1 VRVRLLIATVV
12 IIGAIGFFSIPT
24 LAPVAD
30 KRESASLA
38 LIERGELAVPVI
50 RGQTIT
56 FYAQGDG
63 GVSPRLVSDL
73 TGWGER
79 ADGTFD
85 FAVGKMHQLAGTNW
99 FSLTASA
106 STTARIEYLFSYGAG
121 DYRRD
126 PRNPRTAPRTGGDA
140 SEVVMPGYLSPREF
154 AEPPVAPAG
163 KITETMVP
171 GAIVGKRRV
180 IVYTPPGYDPATKY
194 PLAVFHD
201 GALVV
206 NTGEAP
212 RVLDWLIAHDEIHP
226 IVAAFVD
233 PVSRTD
239 DFRHAAPMR
248 DFVATELMAWIAKR
262 YSITPLAEDHAII
275 GISAGARAALDAMA
289 SYPGVYGECGLMIA
303 ALDPP
308 DVTTIPVKQ
317 DDALQLQ
324 VTVLA
329 AAYDPLNHRSS
340 ELVRD
345 ALKARGHAV
354 KYIEV
359 AEGHS
364 TQTWKNH
371 LHDVLISLFG
381 R

>member
-1 VRVRLLIATVV
+1 MRLRLLVATVV
-12 IIGAIGFFSIPT
+12 VIGAIGFFSIST

-30 KRESASLA
+30 KRQSQSLA
-38 LIERGELAVPVI
+38 LIERGELAVPVV
-50 RGQTIT
+50 RGQTVT

-63 GVSPRLVSDL
+63 GLSPRLVSDL

-99 FSLTASA
+99 FSLTANA
-106 STTARIEYLFSYGAG
+106 DRTARIEYLFSYGAG
-121 DYRRD
+121 DYRLD
-126 PRNPRTAPRTGGDA
+126 PRNPRKAPRVGGDA
-140 SEVVMPGYLSPREF
+140 SEVVMPGYVAPREF

-163 KITETMVP
+163 KIAETTVP
-171 GAIVGKRRV
+171 GEIVRRRRV
-180 IVYTPPGYDPATKY
+180 IVYTPPGYDRAKKY

-226 IVAAFVD
+226 IVAVFVD
-233 PVSRTD
+233 PVSRAD
-239 DFRHAAPMR
+239 DFRRAAPMR
-248 DFVATELMAWIAKR
+248 DFVASELMTWIAAH

-275 GISAGARAALDAMA
+275 GISAGARGALDAMA
-289 SYPGVYGECGLMIA
+289 SYPGVYGKCGLLMA
-303 ALDPP
+303 ALDDA
-308 DVTTIPVKQ
+308 DVNAIPVRHGES
-317 DDALQLQ
+317 AQLQ

-329 AAYDPLNHRSS
+329 AAYDHLYHRSS

-345 ALKARGHAV
+345 SLKARGHAV
-354 KYIEV
+354 KYLEV
-359 AEGHS
+359 PEGHS
-364 TQTWKNH
+364 TMTWKTH
-371 LHDVLISLFG
+371 LRDVLISLFG